1 MFSVTCQAS
10 SGTEDIFDLSF
21 EQLLDVNIDLAS
33 KTNETLQSVPSSITV
48 FSKQQ
53 IENLAV
59 NNAYDL
65 INFIPGFQST
75 RGDWVGAVP
84 KDHARGVYLDNGYI
98 LMMVNGERLNE
109 VSFGKASVYTPFIPT
124 AIIEK
129 VEFIRGPG
137 SALYGSN
144 AFLGVMNIITQK
156 QANHVNL
163 GIGEHGLWQMSANWH
178 QQLSQSATAFVNLAV
193 DHQTGEH
200 HQGIRDPLES
210 VYAELGVTVGQW
222 HINGRFNQ
230 TNLDK
235 FINLGGYSEQ
245 NRHKSENTY
254 LSVNYQ
260 WWKEEESSL
269 TSKLFYGLHEI
280 ASLGMVLPSE
290 AGVVNHDFLVGPFW
304 RTREL
309 TLSSDYTHRLSEN
322 LDLAAGFELRKAD
335 QFQAGVYSNYF
346 DLENGQI
353 ALSEEFYLPGGQKV
367 QEFSDYAML
376 KQALDQNSLY
386 GQVKWRYNPDLTVF
400 LGARFDDVQGIESK
414 VSPRFAFVYSGLQQH
429 TLKLQYGESFRTPVT
444 NELYSND
451 DVTTGNPNLTS
462 EFVKT
467 TELVWQFNDTSFSS
481 EIVIFQN
488 NLNDFIN
495 KVPAPNSDAEFTF
508 ANAIDKKIQGIESTV
523 SWQFSSGLELGIN
536 GTHLLDDPENASFKN
551 FASSFITYRFDNL
564 LMSLNANWRDSVD
577 VELDQGERFSQ
588 SGYLLFGGSIQWQL
602 TPEHKVS
609 LKGVNLFNKD
619 YVVFDPRVD
628 NGEVPGQGRQL
639 RLTYQY
645 KF

>member
-1 MFSVTCQAS
+1 
-10 SGTEDIFDLSF
+10 
-21 EQLLDVNIDLAS
+21 
-33 KTNETLQSVPSSITV
+33 
-48 FSKQQ
+48 
-53 IENLAV
+53 
-59 NNAYDL
+59 
-65 INFIPGFQST
+65 
-75 RGDWVGAVP
+75 
-84 KDHARGVYLDNGYI
+84 
-98 LMMVNGERLNE
+98 MVNGERLNE

-156 QANHVNL
+156 QANNVNV

-178 QQLSQSATAFVNLAV
+178 QQLSQNATAFVNLAV
-193 DHQTGEH
+193 DHQAGTHFHGV
-200 HQGIRDPLES
+200 RDPLEP
-210 VYAELGVTVGQW
+210 VYAELGITVGQW
-222 HINGRFNQ
+222 HVNGRFNQ
-230 TNLDK
+230 VNLDQ
-235 FINLGGYSEQ
+235 FINLGGYSEE
-245 NRHKSENTY
+245 NKHKSENAY

-260 WWKEEESSL
+260 WWKNEGSSL

-280 ASLGMVLPSE
+280 ASLGMVLPAD
-290 AGVVNHDFLVGPFW
+290 AGVVENDFLVGPYW

-309 TLSSDYTHRLSEN
+309 TFSSDYTHRLSEN

-353 ALSEEFYLPGGQKV
+353 ALSDQFYLPGGQKI
-367 QEFSDYAML
+367 QEFSDYALL
-376 KQALDQNSLY
+376 KQAIDQNSLY
-386 GQVKWRYNPDLTVF
+386 GQVKWRYNTDLTVF
-400 LGARFDDVQGIESK
+400 FGARFDDVIGIESK

-462 EFVKT
+462 EFVQT

-495 KVPAPNSDAEFTF
+495 KVPAPNQDAEFTF

-523 SWQFSSGLELGIN
+523 TWQFSSGLEWGIN
-536 GTHLLDDPENASFKN
+536 GTQLFDDPENASFKR
-551 FASSFITYRFDNL
+551 FASSFVTYRLDNVL
-564 LMSLNANWRDSVD
+564 ISLNANWRDSVD
-577 VELDQGERFSQ
+577 VELEQSERFRQ
-588 SGYLLFGGSIQWQL
+588 SSYLLFGGSIQWQL

-609 LKGVNLFNKD
+609 IKGMNLFDKE
-619 YVVFDPRVD
+619 YAVFDPRVD
-628 NGEVPGQGRQL
+628 DGEVPGQGRQL